1 MDDEAR
7 SVKRG
12 ARGLFCADRLVV
24 SSALVGFDVVVV
36 VVVVGDDDDGDGT
49 LDGVDCE

>member
-12 ARGLFCADRLVV
+12 ARGLFCADGLVV

-36 VVVVGDDDDGDGT
+36 GDGT

>member
-1 MDDEAR
+1 M
-7 SVKRG
+7 KRG
-12 ARGLFCADRLVV
+12 ARGLFCAEGLIVS

-36 VVVVGDDDDGDGT
+36 GEDDGVDT

>member
-1 MDDEAR
+1 M
-7 SVKRG
+7 KRG
-12 ARGLFCADRLVV
+12 ARGLFCADGLVV

-36 VVVVGDDDDGDGT
+36 GDDDDDGDGT

>member
-24 SSALVGFDVVVV
+24 SSALVGFDVVVF
-36 VVVVGDDDDGDGT
+36 GDDDDGDGT
-49 LDGVDCE
+49 LDGVACE

>member
-1 MDDEAR
+1 M
-7 SVKRG
+7 KRG

-36 VVVVGDDDDGDGT
+36 VGEDDDGDGT

>member
-1 MDDEAR
+1 M
-7 SVKRG
+7 KRG
-12 ARGLFCADRLVV
+12 ARGLFCADGLVV

-36 VVVVGDDDDGDGT
+36 VGGDDDGDGT

>member
-1 MDDEAR
+1 M
-7 SVKRG
+7 KRG
-12 ARGLFCADRLVV
+12 ARGLFCADGLVV

-36 VVVVGDDDDGDGT
+36 GDDDDDDGDGT

>member
-12 ARGLFCADRLVV
+12 ARGLFCADGLVV
-24 SSALVGFDVVVV
+24 SSALVGFD

-49 LDGVDCE
+49 LDGVNCE

>member
-12 ARGLFCADRLVV
+12 ARGLFCADGLVV
-24 SSALVGFDVVVV
+24 SSALVGFDVVV
-36 VVVVGDDDDGDGT
+36 DDDGDGT
-49 LDGVDCE
+49 LDGVNCE

>member
-1 MDDEAR
+1 M
-7 SVKRG
+7 KRG
-12 ARGLFCADRLVV
+12 ARGLFCADGLVV

-36 VVVVGDDDDGDGT
+36 VGDDDDDGDGT

>member
-12 ARGLFCADRLVV
+12 ARGLFCADGLVV
-24 SSALVGFDVVVV
+24 CSSALIGFDVV
-36 VVVVGDDDDGDGT
+36 GDDDGDGT
-49 LDGVDCE
+49 VDGVDCE